1 MRLTQNYLDYLLLVK
16 RYSSHTVKAYRTDLK
31 LFESYL
37 KDIYSISIDK
47 ANHAMIRSWLV
58 KELNKGNS
66 ARTVNRKITT
76 LKSFYKYL
84 FKEQKIKQ
92 NPTSR
97 ISYSKTSKKLPQF
110 VGLSDMNELL
120 DKLKFEENFS
130 GFRDKLIIEVFYST
144 GIRLSELI
152 NIKSIDV
159 DCLKSQIK
167 VLGKRNKE
175 RLIPLTKE
183 LQKSI
188 EGYMILRNK
197 QKVIDRSYLFLTDS
211 GKKLNP
217 SMVYR
222 KVNKILNNVTTLEK
236 KSPHVLR
243 HTFATHMLNNGA
255 DLNVIKELLGHASL
269 SATEVYTHN
278 SIDQLKEIFKNAH
291 PRA

>member
-1 MRLTQNYLDYLLLVK
+1 MPLTQNYLDYLLLEK
-16 RYSSHTVKAYRTDLK
+16 RYSSHTVKAYRTDLRI
-31 LFESYL
+31 FESYL
-37 KDIYSISIDK
+37 KEIYTTSIDK
-47 ANHAMIRSWLV
+47 ANHTMIRSWLV
-58 KELNKGNS
+58 EELNKGNS

-84 FKEQKIKQ
+84 IKEHKIKQ
-92 NPTSR
+92 NPTLK
-97 ISYSKTSKKLPQF
+97 ISSSKISKKLPQF
-110 VGLSDMNELL
+110 VGLADMNKLL
-120 DKLKFEENFS
+120 DKLKFEKNFS
-130 GFRDKLIIEVFYST
+130 AYRDKLIIEVFYST

-152 NIKSIDV
+152 NIKLTDV
-159 DCLKSQIK
+159 DPLKSQIK

-188 EGYMILRNK
+188 EGYMTFRMK
-197 QKVIDRSYLFLTDS
+197 EKAIDRSYLFITDS

-222 KVNKILNNVTTLEK
+222 KVNELLKGVTTLEK

-278 SIDQLKEIFKNAH
+278 SIDQLKEIFNNAH

>member
-1 MRLTQNYLDYLLLVK
+1 MPLTQNYLDYLLLEK
-16 RYSSHTVKAYRTDLK
+16 RYSSHTVKAYRTDLRI
-31 LFESYL
+31 FESYL
-37 KDIYSISIDK
+37 KEIYTTSIDK
-47 ANHAMIRSWLV
+47 ANHTMIRSWLV
-58 KELNKGNS
+58 EELNKGNS

-84 FKEQKIKQ
+84 IKEHKIKQ
-92 NPTSR
+92 NPTLK
-97 ISYSKTSKKLPQF
+97 ISSSKISKKLPQF
-110 VGLSDMNELL
+110 VGLDDMNKLL
-120 DKLKFEENFS
+120 DKLKLEKNFS
-130 GFRDKLIIEVFYST
+130 AYRDKLIIEVFYST

-152 NIKSIDV
+152 NIKLTDV
-159 DCLKSQIK
+159 DPLKSQIK

-188 EGYMILRNK
+188 EGYMTFRMK
-197 QKVIDRSYLFLTDS
+197 EKAIDRSYLFITDS

-222 KVNKILNNVTTLEK
+222 KVNELLKGVTTLEN

-278 SIDQLKEIFKNAH
+278 SIDQLKEIFNNAH

>member
-1 MRLTQNYLDYLLLVK
+1 MPLTQNYLDYLLLEK
-16 RYSSHTVKAYRTDLK
+16 RYSSHTVKAYRTDLRI
-31 LFESYL
+31 FESYL
-37 KDIYSISIDK
+37 KEIYTTSIDK
-47 ANHAMIRSWLV
+47 ANHTMIRSWLV
-58 KELNKGNS
+58 EELNKGNS

-84 FKEQKIKQ
+84 IKEHKIKQ
-92 NPTSR
+92 NPTLK
-97 ISYSKTSKKLPQF
+97 ISSSKISKKLPQF
-110 VGLSDMNELL
+110 VGLDDMNKLL
-120 DKLKFEENFS
+120 DKLKLEKNFS
-130 GFRDKLIIEVFYST
+130 AYRDKLIIEVFYST

-152 NIKSIDV
+152 NIKLTDV
-159 DCLKSQIK
+159 DPLKSQIK

-188 EGYMILRNK
+188 EGYMTFRMK
-197 QKVIDRSYLFLTDS
+197 EKAIDRSYLFITDS

-222 KVNKILNNVTTLEK
+222 KVNELLKGVTTLEK

-278 SIDQLKEIFKNAH
+278 SIDQLKEIFNNAH

>member
-1 MRLTQNYLDYLLLVK
+1 MTLTQNYLDYLLLVK

-76 LKSFYKYL
+76 LRSFYKYL

-152 NIKSIDV
+152 NIKSKDV

-222 KVNKILNNVTTLEK
+222 KVNKILNNVTTLEN

-278 SIDQLKEIFKNAH
+278 SIDQLKEIFKTAH

>member
-37 KDIYSISIDK
+37 KDIYSISIAK

-152 NIKSIDV
+152 NIKSKDV

-255 DLNVIKELLGHASL
+255 DLNVIKELLGHTSL

-278 SIDQLKEIFKNAH
+278 SIDQLKEIFKNTH

>member
-110 VGLSDMNELL
+110 VGISDMNELL

-152 NIKSIDV
+152 NIKSKDV

>member
-58 KELNKGNS
+58 NELKKGNS

-130 GFRDKLIIEVFYST
+130 GFRDKLIIEFFYST

-152 NIKSIDV
+152 NIKSKDV

>member
-217 SMVYR
+217 SIVYR

>member
-1 MRLTQNYLDYLLLVK
+1 
-16 RYSSHTVKAYRTDLK
+16 
-31 LFESYL
+31 
-37 KDIYSISIDK
+37 
-47 ANHAMIRSWLV
+47 
-58 KELNKGNS
+58 
-66 ARTVNRKITT
+66 
-76 LKSFYKYL
+76 
-84 FKEQKIKQ
+84 
-92 NPTSR
+92 
-97 ISYSKTSKKLPQF
+97 
-110 VGLSDMNELL
+110 MNELL

-152 NIKSIDV
+152 NIKLTDV

-188 EGYMILRNK
+188 EGYMIFRNK
-197 QKVIDRSYLFLTDS
+197 QKAIDRSYLFLTDS

-222 KVNKILNNVTTLEK
+222 KVNEILKGVTTLEK

-278 SIDQLKEIFKNAH
+278 SIDQLKEIFNNAH

>member
-37 KDIYSISIDK
+37 KDTYSISIDK

-84 FKEQKIKQ
+84 FKEQKIRQ

>member
-1 MRLTQNYLDYLLLVK
+1 MPLTQNYLDYLLLEK
-16 RYSSHTVKAYRTDLK
+16 RYSSHTVKAYRTDLRI
-31 LFESYL
+31 FESYL
-37 KDIYSISIDK
+37 KEIYTTSIDK
-47 ANHAMIRSWLV
+47 ANHTMIRSWLV
-58 KELNKGNS
+58 EELNKGNS

-84 FKEQKIKQ
+84 IKEHKIKQ
-92 NPTSR
+92 NPTLK
-97 ISYSKTSKKLPQF
+97 ISSSKISKKLPQF
-110 VGLSDMNELL
+110 VGLDDMNKLL
-120 DKLKFEENFS
+120 DKLKFEKNFS
-130 GFRDKLIIEVFYST
+130 AYRDKLIIEVFYST

-152 NIKSIDV
+152 NIKLTDV
-159 DCLKSQIK
+159 DPLKSQIK

-188 EGYMILRNK
+188 EGYMSFRMK
-197 QKVIDRSYLFLTDS
+197 EKAIDRSYLFITDS

-222 KVNKILNNVTTLEK
+222 KVNELLKGVTTLEK

-278 SIDQLKEIFKNAH
+278 SIDQLKEIFNNAH

>member
-1 MRLTQNYLDYLLLVK
+1 MPLTQNYLDYLLLEK
-16 RYSSHTVKAYRTDLK
+16 RYSSHTVKAYRTDLRI
-31 LFESYL
+31 FESYL
-37 KDIYSISIDK
+37 KEIYTTSIDK
-47 ANHAMIRSWLV
+47 ANHTMIRSWLV
-58 KELNKGNS
+58 EELNKGNS

-84 FKEQKIKQ
+84 IKEHKIKQ
-92 NPTSR
+92 NPTLK
-97 ISYSKTSKKLPQF
+97 ISSSKISKKLPQF
-110 VGLSDMNELL
+110 VGLADMNKLL
-120 DKLKFEENFS
+120 DKLKFEKNFS
-130 GFRDKLIIEVFYST
+130 AFRDKLIIEVFYST

-152 NIKSIDV
+152 NIKLTDV
-159 DCLKSQIK
+159 DPLKSQIK

-188 EGYMILRNK
+188 EGYMTFRMK
-197 QKVIDRSYLFLTDS
+197 EKAIDRSYLFITDS

-222 KVNKILNNVTTLEK
+222 KVNELLKGVTTLEK

-278 SIDQLKEIFKNAH
+278 SIDQLKEIFNNAH

>member
-188 EGYMILRNK
+188 EGYMMLRNK